1 MPSFLKTVSVQFD
14 SHDDG
19 KDPNTH
25 VHIFVKNRL
34 NNSLS
39 PEQHSDFISNS
50 LALRRYQVLGD
61 INDGDRNPYLAY
73 KSFQGHGEPYDDPS
87 SKTITLD
94 PVSDHIDVN
103 DVVMPEIDIHMLA
116 DGDDRWIFDY
126 TVTLTFD
133 NGEFSFT
140 SSADGVSGIVLD
152 QDNRNHSGIGVENPL
167 RDLPLPVKTT
177 AVTGAI
183 LKTVMLE
190 FSTHNDDKDADTA
203 LKVHIANRLSA
214 TSAQDIAIG
223 LDLFPREVFPDS
235 GTPAE
240 RYRKYTWSSDPGAD
254 GPLVSNTIRLADM
267 ILPVVYIVVAPKS
280 DARWIFDYRVTF
292 VFEDPSDFGHKPQ
305 FYSSQTNGVI
315 LGEHNNKHSGAYQG
329 RPFPTVAPPTAPTLT
344 PRPVDHTGDH
354 RKRISLPFLQRKFDE
369 FINNRNG
376 PDTSHNPPLQKV
388 HLGSSQ
394 DISAGGPPDWPL
406 PESYADLRAIAAAKA
421 DDTLEVRYVSNPTS
435 LGQLTAFWGL
445 ADSFLGDIDS
455 ETMSL
460 STDAQSATPITLQVD
475 FKPGGTL
482 WNHALDTV
490 TVDHLSIAI
499 GLTLDKTPVGNG
511 AGLDHSLVDVMS
523 WVAEL
528 DQMRA
533 DIITEAPRLVHYVG
547 TFLHQHVD
555 VFSPQTKSDLFVSQV
570 INVSL
575 HTDAGPFP
583 GTLDANGTLTSKIRD
598 SVYGMLTTPDAFTM
612 LTGRD
617 GINARVTSWLC
628 GGVGDDE
635 LNTDGNNT
643 RVAGIGIEN
652 ANPELGIAEDSIVI
666 DYTGPRNIFVPESPV
681 DWPAGHDFSSGALA
695 SIDHIVVLIME
706 NRSFDHML
714 GYLSLPVAQNGM
726 DRSDVDGLRGGESN
740 TYNGE
745 TFASVELTETIFSPD
760 PPHGYEPVHHAING
774 GQMDGFVQSYGEA
787 HGDQVAGSIMGFH
800 TAANVPVYDS
810 LARDFAIGHRWFA
823 SHPGPTFCNR
833 FYALTGRLNLDARG
847 FWEFD
852 NSSPVRPVFTPTIFD
867 HLSDAVDPQ
876 TQQPV
881 TWRYFEHGYCSL
893 RFYEGHT
900 FDHTNIV
907 AADDP
912 HIGFFASAR
921 AGALPNV
928 TFIDPHFI
936 ELPPDANCDGPPSD
950 VKDGQAFVQRVVEA
964 VVASPAWEKTLLL
977 IVYDEHGGFFDHV
990 PPPAAVPV
998 SPDLPITTTGV
1009 RVPAVVVSPWVAPG
1023 TVFGHDGTSPP
1034 EGGTPP
1040 LHFDHTSILKTIAK
1054 RFLSTDPPYMGARF
1068 AAAEDLSSVML
1079 PELPQRQFRP
1089 FIPYQFKFSG
1099 SGMMLDV
1106 QFASRA
1112 PGTILWQFAANG
1124 TVAQDYSIEATGDG
1138 FVYIRSHVSNLY
1150 VTVQVPD
1157 PVAIGD
1163 PEPAPVLI
1171 QEPRHPPRDV
1181 TPPNQRPALQRWTLS
1196 PASINALLDR
1206 DLYVISNEAFP
1217 GLVLQP
1223 ADPTQAGA
1231 PIVLAAPGPSKG
1243 KGIHQAPKVW
1253 SVTSPLLSDQ
1263 IVNKE

>member
-1 MPSFLKTVSVQFD
+1 MPSFLKTVSIQFD

-25 VHIFVKNRL
+25 VHVFVKNRL

-39 PEQHSDFISNS
+39 PEEHTDFISNS
-50 LALRRYQVLGD
+50 LALGRYQALGD
-61 INDGDRNPYLAY
+61 INDGDRNPYLAS

-94 PVSDHIDVN
+94 LASDHIDVN
-103 DVVMPEIDIHMLA
+103 DVAMPEVDIHMLA
-116 DGDDRWIFDY
+116 DRDDRWIFDY

-133 NGEFSFT
+133 NGAFSFA

-152 QDNRNHSGIGVENPL
+152 QDNRNHSGIGIENPL
-167 RDLPLPVKTT
+167 RDRPLPVKTT
-177 AVTGAI
+177 AVTSAI
-183 LKTVMLE
+183 LKTVILE
-190 FSTHNDDKDADTA
+190 FSTHDDDKDADTV
-203 LKVHIANRLSA
+203 LNVHIANRLSA

-223 LDLFPREVFPDS
+223 LDLFPGERFPES

-240 RYRKYTWSSDPGAD
+240 RHRKYTWSSDPGAD
-254 GPLVSNTIRLADM
+254 GPLASNTIRLADM
-267 ILPVVYIVVAPKS
+267 ILPVVNIVVAPKG

-292 VFEDPSDFGHKPQ
+292 VFADPKDFGGKAQ
-305 FYSSQTNGVI
+305 YYSSQTNGVI

-329 RPFPTVAPPTAPTLT
+329 RPFPTVAPPTAPELASQ
-344 PRPVDHTGDH
+344 PVDHTGDQ
-354 RKRISLPFLQRKFDE
+354 RKRISLPFLRAKFEE

-376 PDTSHNPPLQKV
+376 PDTSHNPPLKQV
-388 HLGSSQ
+388 HLGSSE
-394 DISAGGPPDWPL
+394 DMAPGGPPDWPL
-406 PESYADLRAIAAAKA
+406 PESYADLRAITSTKV
-421 DDTLEVRYVSNPTS
+421 DGTLEVRYVSNPRS
-435 LGQLTAFWGL
+435 LGQLKAFLGF
-445 ADSFLGDIDS
+445 ADSFVGDIDS
-455 ETMSL
+455 ETMSIGI
-460 STDAQSATPITLQVD
+460 DAQSATPITLKVD

-482 WNHALDTV
+482 WNHVLGTV

-499 GLTLDKTPVGNG
+499 GLTLDQTAVVSG

-523 WVAEL
+523 WIAEL
-528 DQMRA
+528 DQMTA
-533 DIITEAPRLVHYVG
+533 EPVTEGSVSLNHYVG
-547 TFLHQHVD
+547 TFLHQPID
-555 VFSPQTKSDLFVSQV
+555 ELSPMTKSERFVSQV
-570 INVSL
+570 IDVSL
-575 HTDAGPFP
+575 HSDAGPIP
-583 GTLDANGTLTSKIRD
+583 GVIDANDFLAGTIRD
-598 SVYGMLTTPDAFTM
+598 AVYGMLTMPDAFTM
-612 LTGRD
+612 VTGRD
-617 GINARVTSWLC
+617 ALNAQVTSWLC

-652 ANPELGIAEDSIVI
+652 ANPELGIAEDSLVI
-666 DYTGPRNIFVPESPV
+666 DYTGPRNVFFPAPPV
-681 DWPAGHDFSSGALA
+681 GWPAGHDFSPGAIA
-695 SIDHIVVLIME
+695 GIDHIVVLMME

-714 GYLSLPVAQNGM
+714 GYLSLPASRNGM
-726 DRSDVDGLRGGESN
+726 DRTDVDGLKGGESN
-740 TYNGE
+740 TYNGQ
-745 TFASVELTETIFSPD
+745 TFRSFELTETIFSPD

-774 GQMDGFVQSYGEA
+774 GRMDGFVQSYGEA
-787 HGDQVAGSIMGFH
+787 HGDQVAGSIMGYH
-800 TAANVPVYDS
+800 TAANVSVYDS
-810 LARDFAIGHRWFA
+810 LARDFALGHRWFA

-833 FYALTGRLNLDARG
+833 FYALTGRLNLDPRG

-867 HLSDAVDPQ
+867 HLSGAVDPQ

-881 TWRYFEHGYCSL
+881 TWKYFEHGYCSL

-912 HIGFFASAR
+912 EIGFFACAR

-928 TFIDPHFI
+928 AFIDPHFI

-950 VKDGQAFVQRVVEA
+950 VKDGQAFVRNVVEA

-977 IVYDEHGGFFDHV
+977 VVYDEHGGFFDHV
-990 PPPAAVPV
+990 PPPGAVRV
-998 SPDLPITTTGV
+998 SPDLPITTCGV
-1009 RVPAVVVSPWVAPG
+1009 RVPAFVVSPWVNAG

-1034 EGGTPP
+1034 GKGTPP
-1040 LHFDHTSILKTIAK
+1040 QHFDHTSILKTIAR

-1068 AAAEDLSSVML
+1068 AAAEDLSTVML
-1079 PELPQRQFRP
+1079 PALPQRQFRP
-1089 FIPYQFKFSG
+1089 FIPYQFKFNG

-1106 QFASRA
+1106 QFANRA
-1112 PGTILWQFAANG
+1112 PGAILWQFAANG
-1124 TVAQDYSIEATGDG
+1124 TVAQDYSFEETADG
-1138 FVYIRSHVSNLY
+1138 FIYIRSHVSNLY
-1150 VTVQVPD
+1150 VTAQMPQ

-1163 PEPAPVLI
+1163 PEPAIGLT
-1171 QEPRHPPRDV
+1171 QEPRFRPSDV
-1181 TPPNQRPALQRWTLS
+1181 TPPDQRPALQRWTLT
-1196 PASINALLDR
+1196 PATINAFER

-1223 ADPTQAGA
+1223 ADPAQSGA

-1253 SVTSPLLSDQ
+1253 SVTSPLLSDE
-1263 IVNKE
+1263 IVNK